1 MKVETLSQTRRAAS
15 APLRRKLIAVLV
27 AACYTAAEAS
37 PVSPTVVA
45 GQASFN
51 LQGKTYSITNTPN
64 TIINWQSFSVASDE
78 ITRFIQQSADSKV
91 LNRITGQDPTQILGS
106 LQSNGKVFL
115 INPNGVMFGAGS
127 RVDVNGLVASSL
139 AISNA
144 DFLSG
149 KNNFT
154 DVANAGKVSNA
165 GTITTPAGGQI
176 FLVAPAVENSGIIS
190 SANGDVVLAAGHS
203 VQLFDS
209 KDPNVQVVV
218 SSPSDQAVNLGQ
230 IVAQGG
236 RVGVYGALVSQRG
249 AINANSAVRGENGRI
264 VLKSSGTTMVEAG
277 STTTAVGSNLNTG
290 GDIQLLGDKVGLTGN
305 AVVDASGAA
314 GGGTVLVGGD
324 YQGKNA
330 AVKNAQQS
338 YVGKDAVIKADA
350 TGLGDGGKIIVWSD
364 EATRVYGSIYARGG
378 ANGGNGG
385 FVETSGHYLDMQGAV
400 DTRAPQGSTGK
411 LLLDPS
417 NVYIANSV
425 STATAAGM
433 EGNNEVP
440 STGSTVF
447 LETGY
452 WVDSL
457 LTTANL
463 QNALATTDVTVST
476 VNNITRGGVGFIK
489 VLSPVSWSSSHSLT
503 LEATTDINLNAAINA
518 PNAALNLH
526 ANGGLIT
533 QVTSPIDGLTASSIN
548 AIAASSISLD
558 NTGNSVSGQIALQTT
573 SGNATVTAQSLSL
586 GAVNVGGALVASGVN
601 SLTTN
606 SAITAGGDITLTADQ
621 MTLGA
626 AVNGSTGH
634 TVTLQPYSNSTNV
647 ALGGSAADAT
657 GTLGLSQAE
666 LQNIGVGGGTLAI
679 GAFDSAHTGNVAVTG
694 NLDLTSTLA
703 SGTLLLEA
711 QSGSIAI
718 SQPLTL
724 AGGLTLQ
731 TTNNISAPA
740 SVSVGGTFTLA
751 DGSWAQLG
759 TLPAFSAHDFRIGSG
774 TFLRASGGDGSL
786 TAPYLLED
794 AYGLQGV
801 GSLLML
807 ASYKLNTNIDASG
820 TANWNG
826 GQGFKPIGGLDYAY
840 TGTFDG
846 NNLAINGLH
855 INRGASDNI
864 GLFSYLG
871 TGTIKNLSLNS
882 GIVTGRNNVGGVYGS
897 SQTGGLVQNVHSD
910 VDVTGVFNV
919 GGMAGT
925 NYASISDSSASGTVN
940 GIAGGDASNI
950 GGLVGRNLGSI
961 SYSSASGDVNAT
973 GFGYAGGLV
982 GSNAADGSHTGSIDH
997 AFATGDVYSTGEI
1010 IGGLV
1015 GDNNGGGISVAYS
1028 TGAVNGGRNVG
1039 GFAGRNTNNGTIT
1052 NVYTSSNVSGNT
1064 LDSSYSHANMGG
1076 LLGDLNSGTVSNSF
1090 SNGSVTGTAFSGAN
1104 VYGMVGSHESGNL
1117 VHGYFD
1123 STKAGTASDI
1133 AGTALTTAQTMKA
1146 ASFAGFDVSGQGHD
1160 QSSSVWRIYDGLTVP
1175 MLRDYLTPTTVAVT
1189 GGTSVTKVYDGTGA
1203 AFGGALVNSLPAG
1216 VDGSLA
1222 FDGPFNVGDHSVG
1235 GLYSS
1240 KYDISYTGSSAL
1252 LHVTPAPL
1260 SLSLLSREYNGTT
1273 AGTVTGATLV
1283 GVVHVGDD
1291 YDNVSLVA
1299 GNATATYADKNVGV
1313 GKTVTLGG
1321 TGLALSGADAGNYTV
1336 PVSATGTITAR
1347 PLSTFNAVG
1356 GGLWSAAGNWVDGIA
1371 PDGANVLAAAIQ
1383 SGSGTITYDA
1393 SAGNTTLANFSV
1405 GSGRNLELTGGA
1417 LTVTGTGGK
1426 SYASG
1431 ATLTL
1436 NGGSLVLNGSLDGTY
1451 LTLTSGTISGTS
1463 SSANLYVNNLTQ
1475 TGGSID
1481 MSGSLNVINGNSI
1494 AIGSVR
1500 AQSGI
1505 TLNAGEGGTITQTGP
1520 LVTDSLHA
1528 MATNGI
1534 TLTNT
1539 GNHVGAFT
1547 ATNYSGDIRLNNTV
1561 SSGELALGPLST
1573 TGNIIIDNHGGIH
1586 TTGTIHAIHSG
1597 ANTGLVSIA
1606 AHSPITVNDT
1616 IDGSDIGLSAS
1627 TSITLAPGTS
1637 LQSTNTIGL
1646 TAGTGI
1652 AMDSSS
1658 VVNSGSSIALTA
1670 GTGIVLGGSLSVASG
1685 GSISA
1690 TAASGS
1696 ITASSGTSINS
1707 SGGTIILAA
1716 PQGSVTTPNVT
1727 FTGVQP
1733 TVTDGAAAAAAA
1745 AQAAAA
1751 AAAAQAAADAAAKAA
1766 ADAAAKAAA
1775 DAAAAAAAQAAA
1787 DAAAKAAAD
1796 AAAKAAADAAAKA
1809 AADAAAAQAAADAAK
1824 AAADAAAKAAADA
1837 AAKAAADAAA
1847 KAAADAAAQAAA
1859 DAAAKAASDAAAK
1872 AAADAAAKAAA
1883 DAAAA
1888 AAAAGSGTPTPVG
1901 QALNSTVNIINT
1913 VTTTVQA
1920 NKNTPATVPTAP
1932 DTTVASTGSGSGGN
1946 SKPDDKVPDSKATD
1960 KKDDSGTTAVAK
1972 NEPTKK
1978 MYCN

>member
-1 MKVETLSQTRRAAS
+1 
-15 APLRRKLIAVLV
+15 
-27 AACYTAAEAS
+27 
-37 PVSPTVVA
+37 
-45 GQASFN
+45 
-51 LQGKTYSITNTPN
+51 
-64 TIINWQSFSVASDE
+64 
-78 ITRFIQQSADSKV
+78 
-91 LNRITGQDPTQILGS
+91 
-106 LQSNGKVFL
+106 
-115 INPNGVMFGAGS
+115 
-127 RVDVNGLVASSL
+127 
-139 AISNA
+139 
-144 DFLSG
+144 
-149 KNNFT
+149 
-154 DVANAGKVSNA
+154 
-165 GTITTPAGGQI
+165 
-176 FLVAPAVENSGIIS
+176 
-190 SANGDVVLAAGHS
+190 
-203 VQLFDS
+203 
-209 KDPNVQVVV
+209 
-218 SSPSDQAVNLGQ
+218 
-230 IVAQGG
+230 
-236 RVGVYGALVSQRG
+236 
-249 AINANSAVRGENGRI
+249 
-264 VLKSSGTTMVEAG
+264 
-277 STTTAVGSNLNTG
+277 
-290 GDIQLLGDKVGLTGN
+290 
-305 AVVDASGAA
+305 VVDASGAA

-330 AVKNAQQS
+330 AVQNAQQTF
-338 YVGKDAVIKADA
+338 VGKDAVIKADA
-350 TGLGDGGKIIVWSD
+350 TGLGDGGKVIVWSD
-364 EATRVYGSIYARGG
+364 EATRVYGSISARGG

-385 FVETSGHYLDMQGAV
+385 FVETSGHRLDMQGAV

-417 NVYIANSV
+417 DVYIANSA

-433 EGNNEVP
+433 EGNNQVP
-440 STGSTVF
+440 SSGSTVF
-447 LETGY
+447 LETDY

-457 LTTANL
+457 LTTATL

-476 VNNITRGGVGFIK
+476 INNITRGGVGFIK
-489 VLSPVSWSSSHSLT
+489 VLSPVNWSSSHSLT
-503 LEATTDINLNAAINA
+503 LEATTDINLKAAIDA

-601 SLTTN
+601 SLTTH

-666 LQNIGVGGGTLAI
+666 LQNISVGGGTLAI
-679 GAFDSAHTGNVAVTG
+679 GAFDGAHTGNVAVSG

-711 QSGSIAI
+711 QSGSITI
-718 SQPLTL
+718 GQPLSL

-731 TTNNISAPA
+731 TTNNISVPA

-759 TLPAFSAHDFRIGSG
+759 TLPAFSAHDFRLGGG
-774 TFLRASGGDGSL
+774 TFLRASGGDGVQ
-786 TAPYLLED
+786 TPYLLED
-794 AYGLQGV
+794 VYGLQGA

-820 TANWNG
+820 TANWNS

-846 NNLAINGLH
+846 NSLAINGLH
-855 INRGASDNI
+855 INRSGSNNV

-871 TGTIKNLSLNS
+871 TGTIKDLWLNS
-882 GIVTGRNNVGGVYGS
+882 GVVTGQNNVGGVYGS
-897 SQTGGLVQNVHSD
+897 SSPGAGGGHVLNVHAG

-919 GGMAGT
+919 GGVAGT
-925 NYASISDSSASGTVN
+925 NYAAISDSSSSGTAT
-940 GIAGGDASNI
+940 GIAGADASNI

-961 SYSSASGDVNAT
+961 GYSSSSSNVNST

-982 GSNAADGSHTGSIDH
+982 GSNQSSGDSIGTIGH
-997 AFATGDVYSTGEI
+997 AFATGSVTATGEI

-1015 GDNNGGGISVAYS
+1015 GDNNGGTVSVAYS
-1028 TGAVNGGRNVG
+1028 TGDVNGGRNVG
-1039 GFAGRNTNNGTIT
+1039 GFAGRNTSNGSIA
-1052 NVYTSSNVSGNT
+1052 NVYTSSNVSGNA
-1064 LDSSYSHANMGG
+1064 LDSSYSHSNMGG

-1123 STKAGTASDI
+1123 ATKAGTASDI
-1133 AGTALTTAQTMKA
+1133 AGTALTTVQTMKA
-1146 ASFAGFDVSGQGHD
+1146 ASFAGFDISGQSRD
-1160 QSSSVWRIYDGLTVP
+1160 QSSSVWRIYEGHTVP

-1203 AFGGALVNSLPAG
+1203 AFGGALVSSLPAG
-1216 VDGSLA
+1216 IDGSLA
-1222 FDGPFNVGDHSVG
+1222 FDGPFNVGDHGVG
-1235 GLYSS
+1235 GLFSS

-1283 GVVHVGDD
+1283 GVVHIGDD

-1417 LTVTGTGGK
+1417 LTITGTGGK

-1451 LTLTSGTISGTS
+1451 LTLTSGTIGGTS

-1505 TLNAGEGGTITQTGP
+1505 TLNAGEGGTITQTGS

-1646 TAGTGI
+1646 SAGTGI

-1824 AAADAAAKAAADA
+1824 AAADAAAKAVADAAAKAAADA